1 MNRKYLLNALIFLTL
16 YAAGYW
22 LATSFYKDDPTAM
35 NWSDRE
41 AYNRKFI
48 ADFRQKSSNTS
59 QQQVIQQLGGPDI
72 TEGFAKGNDYY
83 QLMYYRTQRTI
94 SDGITTKTEC
104 TALLFINS
112 QLVATGPDAEQQFY
126 QVIHRT

>member
-48 ADFRQKSSNTS
+48 ADFRQKSSNTT
-59 QQQVIQQLGGPDI
+59 QQQVIQQLHFVACVVGVQQ
-72 TEGFAKGNDYY
+72 ALGNVVV
-83 QLMYYRTQRTI
+83 L
-94 SDGITTKTEC
+94 
-104 TALLFINS
+104 AFL
-112 QLVATGPDAEQQFY
+112 
-126 QVIHRT
+126 